1 MPRRR
6 LIGIAGALLA
16 WLVAAGCGSSSTPAA
31 KPAAGFSSPASPALA
46 GPAIEGVASPKPIQA
61 EAPTVPSRAPVLTIS
76 PEAATITAD
85 DPGVQLLLRRQ
96 SADGTVRDL
105 TGLAGWRVDP
115 PGSAA
120 IEAGGYLRP
129 LAAGKVVVK
138 AAIEGQ
144 EVVALINVE
153 PRENRSWD
161 FASDVVPI
169 LTRLGCNTGSC
180 HGRADGQNGF
190 HLSLSGYD
198 PDGDYQSL
206 VREGAGPA
214 TPQGRF
220 IVGPGSAL
228 SLETSLA
235 EPGSARPAPTG
246 RKPLH
251 LPLSSPARHG
261 LGVARAGVEDQPPEP
276 LGHSLLPTRHSPPAT
291 PHFLHNSLATG
302 GCQKMGGPFRSSP
315 TLRRCPGRVPFCSL
329 DHRLGSRSATAIWA
343 TAWPSM
349 IRSTSSF
356 FLRIVS
362 EESVPLAGL
371 VYTSSWR

>member
-1 MPRRR
+1 MALHQRRR
-6 LIGIAGALLA
+6 TMKRH
-16 WLVAAGCGSSSTPAA
+16 S
-31 KPAAGFSSPASPALA
+31 
-46 GPAIEGVASPKPIQA
+46 IEGVASPKPIQA

-198 PDGDYQSL
+198 PDGDYQRL
-206 VREGAGPA
+206 VREGGQRRVALLDPEQSLFLTKATGRTPHGGGPRIAAAAPESGGLLRQGPA
-214 TPQGRF
+214 GGMGSGSMMGRPSLTINPKGQVIHLRTKQAAQPRLPGGEVVTVAAADDPRRAPARWITAPGNHYF
-220 IVGPGSAL
+220 ARATANWVWAQPFGKGLADPPDDLSRSNPPVQSRTTRRPGS
-228 SLETSLA
+228 
-235 EPGSARPAPTG
+235 
-246 RKPLH
+246 PL
-251 LPLSSPARHG
+251 RG
-261 LGVARAGVEDQPPEP
+261 
-276 LGHSLLPTRHSPPAT
+276 
-291 PHFLHNSLATG
+291 
-302 GCQKMGGPFRSSP
+302 QKVRS
-315 TLRRCPGRVPFCSL
+315 
-329 DHRLGSRSATAIWA
+329 
-343 TAWPSM
+343 
-349 IRSTSSF
+349 
-356 FLRIVS
+356 
-362 EESVPLAGL
+362 
-371 VYTSSWR
+371 